1 MSPCAPDTLIQALNW
16 RYATKVFD
24 PAKKISEADL
34 RTLEES
40 LVLTPSSFGLQPYRF
55 LVVTDPALRARL
67 REASWGQSQVTDCSH
82 LLVFLARKRLTE
94 ADVDHLIERTVQV
107 RGVAAESL
115 ASYRAMMVGTLV
127 TGPRAASVPEWAARQ
142 AYIALGQF
150 MASAALLGLDTC
162 PMEGLDPARYRR
174 GPGAHRHSRSARW
187 WPARW
192 ATGRPWTRTP
202 PCPRCAS
209 RWKSWWSSGRRPAA

>member
-1 MSPCAPDTLIQALNW
+1 MSPCAPDSLIKALNW

-24 PAKKISEADL
+24 PARKVSDADL
-34 RTLEES
+34 KTLEQS

-55 LVVTDPALRARL
+55 LVITDPALRAQL

-82 LLVFLARKRLTE
+82 LVVFLARQQMTE
-94 ADVDHLIERTVQV
+94 ADVDHLIERIAQV
-107 RGVAAESL
+107 RHDQPANL
-115 ASYRAMMVGTLV
+115 ASYRSMMVGTLV

-162 PMEGLDPARYRR
+162 PMEGLDPKKYDEILGLESTPFRTVVACPVGYRAEGDKYAALAKVR
-174 GPGAHRHSRSARW
+174 F
-187 WPARW
+187 PAEELVELR
-192 ATGRPWTRTP
+192 
-202 PCPRCAS
+202 
-209 RWKSWWSSGRRPAA
+209 